1 MSSSEPNM
9 NDYVDFAAYLHN
21 PWAYPSKKELAAMMI
36 FKRKERFVEN
46 YSWQNDLLEL
56 IRHYFGNI
64 DQLYQTGLK
73 IAFENLKKKV
83 IEAHLIGLILLGTT
97 YESDK
102 IINNYKTIDDKNI
115 ELSIKSICIFLI
127 RDYIKK
133 KNVENLCEKTPLF
146 EKYINSV

>member
-46 YSWQNDLLEL
+46 YSWQIDLLEL

-64 DQLYQTGLK
+64 DQPQKNRKQNGNTGQS
-73 IAFENLKKKV
+73 NS
-83 IEAHLIGLILLGTT
+83 IG
-97 YESDK
+97 K
-102 IINNYKTIDDKNI
+102 
-115 ELSIKSICIFLI
+115 
-127 RDYIKK
+127 
-133 KNVENLCEKTPLF
+133 
-146 EKYINSV
+146 